1 MHPAGASPPA
11 ARHSLVARVALAATA
26 TAVLAGVGTAIAATR
41 TFTWPAEVLT
51 GGVEIA
57 VALAA
62 ALGAVAHRRRHDPT
76 RRTALDGRSLVVWSA
91 VVALV
96 VAWEL
101 SALFG
106 GVRHLHP
113 TLSSLVDT
121 AFRVDAAKAA
131 GAALWLA
138 LGSWLALR

>member
-1 MHPAGASPPA
+1 M
-11 ARHSLVARVALAATA
+11 LARVALAATA
-26 TAVLAGVGTAIAATR
+26 TAVLAGVGMAIAATR

-62 ALGAVAHRRRHDPT
+62 VLGAVAHRRRRDPA
-76 RRTALDGRSLVVWSA
+76 RRSPLDGRSLVVWSA
-91 VVALV
+91 LVALV

-106 GVRHLHP
+106 GVRHFHP
-113 TLSSLVDT
+113 TLSSLVNI
-121 AFRVDAAKAA
+121 AFRVDAVKAV